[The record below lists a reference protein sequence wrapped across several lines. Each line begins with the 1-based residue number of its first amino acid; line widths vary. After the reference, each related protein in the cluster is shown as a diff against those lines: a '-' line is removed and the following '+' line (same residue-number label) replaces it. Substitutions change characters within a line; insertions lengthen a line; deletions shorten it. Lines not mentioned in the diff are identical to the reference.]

1 MADSQISMSTAQFE
15 QMMVRLAAELRKP
28 PVDPI
33 KEKQAARQKE
43 MRDQGNKEMWERKAT
58 KKKICLHSRP
68 DGSCVIA
75 WAKQSDE
82 NWRGY
87 CPHCDST
94 FSVAEDGVEEF
105 RRLFNRPRGMM
116 ESVRVVA

>member
-1 MADSQISMSTAQFE
+1 MSTAQFE
-15 QMMVRLAAELRKP
+15 AMMLRLAQELRKP

-33 KEKQAARQKE
+33 KEVQKAREKKQKDEGNAA
-43 MRDQGNKEMWERKAT
+43 MWARKAER
-58 KKKICLHSRP
+58 KKICLHSRP

-82 NWRGY
+82 LWRGY

-94 FSVAEDGVEEF
+94 FSVAEDGIDEF
-105 RRLFNRPRGMM
+105 KKQFTRPRGQQ
-116 ESVRVVA
+116 ENVRVIA